1 MKSNKITKLL
11 MLCLSVVAVSA
22 CDITLYP
29 EDTITPGSY
38 FRNETDLQLFTN
50 NFYASTMP
58 SATDIYADEADI
70 IINPALNDAIS
81 CQRIIPETGGGWSW
95 TALRQINYYLENS
108 YRCEDEAVRMHYDG
122 IARFFRAMFY
132 YNKVKRFGDVPWY
145 DVVVGSGDA
154 ELLNRPRDSRKFVM
168 EKVLED
174 LNYAIEHVKPNKDV
188 YRVTKWAALAL
199 KSRVMLFEG
208 TFRKYHNLGDWEVC
222 LQESV
227 KASEQLINEGGYSLY
242 AKGTNPYEAL
252 FMALNAT
259 ETSDEVI
266 LARDYNNTVS
276 LRHSVQN
283 YTKSPT
289 AGCTGV
295 TRRLVDAYLMAD
307 GSFHT
312 SRSNYNKMN
321 FVDECKN
328 RDPRMAA
335 TLRTPGYQIAGEPT
349 PADLTAMKLGYQLR
363 KYYIAVEY
371 DGFSEIDLPVFRLA
385 EVYLNLAEAKAELG
399 TLNQS
404 DIDNTVNLIRARAGV
419 TGKLDMAKANANPE
433 SWIKGCYP
441 NLAKLNPANLGVIL
455 EIRRERTVELVM
467 EGFRYYDIMRW
478 KEGSVFN
485 EEFLGMYISGA
496 GALDL
501 NSDGTVDFYIKT
513 PNDNATSTGGA
524 TLLEVG
530 EKLTLVTPAASGAN
544 TYNGESGYL
553 TVHRNDLMQRNW
565 NEERDYLYPIPT
577 KERVLTNGAL
587 TQNPGWAD
595 GLGL

>member
-70 IINPALNDAIS
+70 IINPALDDAIS

-108 YRCEDEAVRMHYDG
+108 YRCEDVAVREHYDG

-154 ELLNRPRDSRKFVM
+154 ELLNRPRDSRKYVM

-174 LNYAIEHVKPNKDV
+174 LNYAIDHVKPNKDV

-222 LQESV
+222 LQEAV
-227 KASEQLINEGGYSLY
+227 KASETLINEGGYALY

-259 ETSDEVI
+259 ETQDEVI

-312 SRSNYNKMN
+312 SRKNYNTMN

-335 TLRTPGYQIAGEPT
+335 TLRTPGYVVDGKQT
-349 PADLTAMKLGYQLR
+349 PAALDAMKLGYQLR

-399 TLNQS
+399 TLTQA

-433 SWIKGCYP
+433 AWIKSCYP
-441 NLAKLNPANLGVIL
+441 NLSKVNPANLGVIL

-485 EEFLGMYISGA
+485 EEFLGMYISGP
-496 GALDL
+496 GLLDL
-501 NSDGTVDFYIKT
+501 NSDGTADFYLKT
-513 PNDNATSTGGA
+513 PNDNGAGAGST
-524 TLLEVG
+524 TLLTVG
-530 EKLTLVTPAASGAN
+530 ENLTLVTPAASGAN

-553 TVHRNDLMQRNW
+553 TVHRNDLMKRNW
-565 NEERDYLYPIPT
+565 NEDRDYFYPIPT

-587 TQNPGWAD
+587 TQNPGWED